1 MRRTHHTLDR
11 LLCAPSGA
19 AALCLVACFL
29 VFVLGVVGC
38 EQSPKPAPPLSDAVE
53 RGVCHFEHMQN
64 GARKL
69 RGGSFPADVLL
80 HPYYPSGIKRAP
92 EKVRGL
98 RFGTVRMP
106 KEAVDPRA
114 DVSTPGEVVPCV
126 FALGAPREGS
136 SSTRFWLDID
146 GDGDLTNDV
155 ITPDAEPQAFARSNK
170 DVASLLDGFAT
181 GTMRVGEESRRYVW
195 AQHRGT
201 GAHYLF
207 LARSGDAFDW
217 QTAWAMHVEL
227 APHVEDDRLLHRGS
241 LGGVIRV
248 GPREAPRAHMIIL
261 TPPTGDEEELLL
273 RVDQNADGRLD
284 ERLITLACVERR
296 LDVVPVRWA
305 GICTLFARVPS
316 VQGELIQLLDLSLD
330 VRLVRSELDG
340 SLDYSLT
347 YRGEWG
353 RRGSVDLGA
362 GPMDAL
368 LFDEMASG
376 DYRGSQGGND
386 SGVRLLIDLDKD
398 GKFSRGEAFDP
409 SKPFKAL
416 DASWMVRELDA
427 SGASFRIERLGDA
440 GDAGKATPQP
450 R

>member
-1 MRRTHHTLDR
+1 MRCKPHTLER
-11 LLCAPSGA
+11 SYRAPRGV
-19 AALCLVACFL
+19 AALRLVTCCLACVA
-29 VFVLGVVGC
+29 GVVGC
-38 EQSPKPAPPLSDAVE
+38 EQTPKPAPSRNEDVD
-53 RGVCHFEHMQN
+53 RGVCRFEHMQS
-64 GARKL
+64 GARQL
-69 RGGSFPADVLL
+69 RGGAFPADVLL
-80 HPYYPSGIKRAP
+80 HPYFPGSITHVP
-92 EKVRGL
+92 ENVRGL
-98 RFGTVRMP
+98 RFGIVRVP
-106 KEAVDPRA
+106 QEAVDLRA
-114 DVSTPGEVVPCV
+114 GSSIRGDVVARV
-126 FALGAPREGS
+126 FALGTPREGPPP
-136 SSTRFWLDID
+136 TRFWLDID

-155 ITPDAEPQAFARSNK
+155 ITPDAGAQAFARSNK

-181 GTMRVGEESRRYVW
+181 GTMRVGEDARQYVW
-195 AQHRGT
+195 AQHKGT

-207 LARSGDAFDW
+207 LARSGEAFDW

-227 APHVEDDRLLHRGS
+227 APQVDDDRLLRPSS

-261 TPPTGDEEELLL
+261 TPPKGAAEELLL
-273 RVDQNADGRLD
+273 HVDQNADGRFD
-284 ERLITLACVERR
+284 EGPITLVCSERR
-296 LDVVPVRWA
+296 RDGAPVRWA
-305 GICTLFARVPS
+305 GTCTLVARFPS
-316 VQGELIQLLDLSLD
+316 SGGELVRLLDISMD
-330 VRLVRSELDG
+330 VRLARSEAG
-340 SLDYSLT
+340 GPVGYSLT

-368 LFDEMASG
+368 LFDEMAMG

-416 DASWMVRELDA
+416 DARWMVRDLEA
-427 SGASFRIERLGDA
+427 SGASFRLERLDEKSGPGDA
-440 GDAGKATPQP
+440 APQP

>member
-1 MRRTHHTLDR
+1 MPLAVMARFMPW
-11 LLCAPSGA
+11 CAAGA
-19 AALCLVACFL
+19 IGVA
-29 VFVLGVVGC
+29 GC
-38 EQSPKPAPPLSDAVE
+38 AHSPKPVPPKSDTAV
-53 RGVCHFEHMQN
+53 RGACHFEHMQN
-64 GARKL
+64 GARQL
-69 RGGSFPADVLL
+69 RGGSFPADVVL
-80 HPYYPSGIKRAP
+80 HAYFPGDIKRVP
-92 EKVRGL
+92 ERVWGL
-98 RFGTVRMP
+98 RFGIVRMP
-106 KEAVDPRA
+106 QAAFDSRTDSSVRGD
-114 DVSTPGEVVPCV
+114 VVPRV

-136 SSTRFWLDID
+136 SQTRFWLDVD

-155 ITPDAEPQAFARSNK
+155 ITPDAGAQAFARSNQ

-181 GTMRVGEESRRYVW
+181 GTMRVGEDARQYVW

-207 LARSGDAFDW
+207 LARSGEAFDW

-227 APHVEDDRLLHRGS
+227 APQVDDDRLLRPSS

-261 TPPTGDEEELLL
+261 TPPKGAAEELLL
-273 RVDQNADGRLD
+273 HVDQNADGRFD
-284 ERLITLACVERR
+284 ERPITLVCSEPRR
-296 LDVVPVRWA
+296 DGAPVRWA
-305 GICTLFARVPS
+305 GTCTLVARFPS
-316 VQGELIQLLDLSLD
+316 GGGELVRLLDISMD
-330 VRLVRSELDG
+330 VRLARSEAG
-340 SLDYSLT
+340 GPVGYSLT

-368 LFDEMASG
+368 LFDEMAMG

-416 DASWMVRELDA
+416 DARWMVRDLEA
-427 SGASFRIERLGDA
+427 SGASFRLERLDEKSGPGDA
-440 GDAGKATPQP
+440 APQP